1 MNTNASGQPEQVVM
15 GESERNDNSS
25 PSSTSNIDGNDDD
38 EGTSIHAG
46 DNDINDNDDDA
57 FDNVLDN
64 DDDEDDEEDEYNYDN
79 AQTNMDVDYNVE
91 DSVNASS
98 EERKQ
103 RCIKM
108 TEAFFAHYPPK
119 VMKAAMD
126 FIDSIGDNGIVIWMQ
141 ALCAYFDMSIE
152 SGRESSIP
160 EDFDTNKSP
169 SVKFTFDVLDPMSKV
184 LNPVTFRCNMR
195 CDCERNGSN
204 CLNARASEASRIA
217 PLIVCIAKYAHSRGN
232 EFKILNLGGKSIE
245 RQLFP
250 KVRQLSNGEV
260 SFVNEDGNH
269 FKHFHQYNKGWF
281 PSREVQTFVMT
292 RQLVGIASG
301 LGVARDIAMNLASSL
316 NFISSDYLDLDAP
329 VRKQFEDAYNAYHQK
344 ATQELVERMA
354 RGRIEKALIGKFK
367 ETPDQ
372 CSLVE
377 IEKANALI
385 AKRANRKR
393 KRTDGM
399 LETVEQKV
407 EKRRK
412 AEATRLEAEER
423 KAANK
428 RKAEATRLE
437 NEERAFNRAER
448 DKEQAAKL
456 ASYKLDAEN
465 TLAKLASYK
474 RAEEKERVAAA
485 KEAAKQLAAMTN
497 CTVDSKW
504 EVMFAVLVR
513 HIKETRETAT
523 MHMNDEQKAAWIWD
537 GNVPFSYKTPCGK
550 ALGGWINTQRTAKAK
565 EKLKDE
571 RELRLTSICLRWK
584 MSRGKRAG

>member
-160 EDFDTNKSP
+160 EDFNYNKSP

-184 LNPVTFRCNMR
+184 LNAVTFRCNMR

-344 ATQELVERMA
+344 ATQELVEKMA
-354 RGRIEKALIGKFK
+354 RGRIEKALISKFK
-367 ETPDQ
+367 ETPNQ
-372 CSLVE
+372 CSPVE

-393 KRTDGM
+393 KRTDDM
-399 LETVEQKV
+399 LETEEQNV

-412 AEATRLEAEER
+412 AEATRLEAE
-423 KAANK
+423 
-428 RKAEATRLE
+428 
-437 NEERAFNRAER
+437 
-448 DKEQAAKL
+448 Q
-456 ASYKLDAEN
+456 
-465 TLAKLASYK
+465 
-474 RAEEKERVAAA
+474 
-485 KEAAKQLAAMTN
+485 
-497 CTVDSKW
+497 
-504 EVMFAVLVR
+504 
-513 HIKETRETAT
+513 
-523 MHMNDEQKAAWIWD
+523 
-537 GNVPFSYKTPCGK
+537 
-550 ALGGWINTQRTAKAK
+550 AKAK
-565 EKLKDE
+565 RLNKTQQMICEVNMFDCDLTFIIPQQYVFTNNQLSLTHRGMILNSFKMLLSCGTLSQKLAE
-571 RELRLTSICLRWK
+571 QLY
-584 MSRGKRAG
+584 SRHLISRRQLKNV